1 MERELITLV
10 ESDFSRLKGD
20 DIHICKIGGE
30 VDPMWGMNCILL
42 SKEQINAL
50 LDGDCVWLTDG
61 EYATVLRAEQ
71 AEEAIDGEQS

>member
-1 MERELITLV
+1 MKGKLVTLE
-10 ESDFSRLKGD
+10 ESDFSRLEGGY
-20 DIHICKIGGE
+20 IHICKIGGE

-50 LDGDCVWLTDG
+50 LNGACVWLTDG

-71 AEEAIDGEQS
+71 AEEGET